1 MRVLMTGTR
10 EYRDAGKVVE
20 AIKLVASNCPTD
32 EPLVICHY
40 ATNLVDGYVDAF
52 CKVYNI
58 TVKEVAPDWR
68 NDSKAALYRLAEKI
82 IPGSDQVIL
91 FGSDAVVEHSI
102 TVANA
107 NGVKVSKVVPTQVLE
122 ALPI

>member
-10 EYRDAGKVVE
+10 DYRDAGRVAE
-20 AIKLVASNCPTD
+20 AIKHVASNCPEN

-40 ATNLVDGYVDAF
+40 ATNMIDGYVDAF

-58 TVKEVAPDWR
+58 TVKEVTPEWR
-68 NDSKAALYRLAEKI
+68 TDGKAALYRLAEKI

>member
-1 MRVLMTGTR
+1 MTGTR
-10 EYRDAGKVVE
+10 EFRDANKVGE
-20 AIKLVASNCPTD
+20 ALKHIVANCPD
-32 EPLVICHY
+32 NEPLFVIHY
-40 ATNLVDGYVDAF
+40 ATNMVDGYVDAF
-52 CKVYNI
+52 CKAAGIKVQEI
-58 TVKEVAPDWR
+58 APEWR
-68 NDSKAALYRLAEKI
+68 TDGKAALYRLAEKT